1 MVLTRTLDQVA
12 VTRVQQTFRNH
23 TDRKL
28 EANYVFPVPAG
39 ASVRNFTMW
48 VNGRPMKGE
57 LLKANKARQIYTSIV
72 RQTKNPAMLDYIGSD
87 LLSLKIYPIPPKSDQ
102 KVEISFTLT
111 YKSKYFVF
119 PVSFLSAL

>member
-1 MVLTRTLDQVA
+1 MKRQLLVCLLFFASTSAAYANGLLIPVEPDLPPLAMLNHHVDVNIEDQLA

-39 ASVRNFTMW
+39 ASVRKFTMW

-72 RQTKNPAMLDYIGSD
+72 RQTKNPAMK
-87 LLSLKIYPIPPKSDQ
+87 SLP
-102 KVEISFTLT
+102 
-111 YKSKYFVF
+111 
-119 PVSFLSAL
+119 